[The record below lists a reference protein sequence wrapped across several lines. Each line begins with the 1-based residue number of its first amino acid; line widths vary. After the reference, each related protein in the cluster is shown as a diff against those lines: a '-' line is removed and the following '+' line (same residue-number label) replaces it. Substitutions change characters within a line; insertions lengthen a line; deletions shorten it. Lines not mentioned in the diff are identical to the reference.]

1 MIMNNNYFKFSS
13 VNDLFRVLLLV
24 YFNYLNKELR
34 EIIIIYN
41 L

>member
-1 MIMNNNYFKFSS
+1 MIMNNNYFKVKSD
-13 VNDLFRVLLLV
+13 NDLFRVILLV